1 MSDCT
6 RSQCRV
12 KMTESGHSFLT
23 GKVTTSYFALAYME
37 DPTSNKAE
45 IDKKSN
51 KRKKETGKF
60 TERFQKLPRSHR
72 KNRLFSSFDDGF
84 SGHSTLFLGTQNWI
98 SGARLLFLFFFPD
111 IFICSPIYF
120 TRSVRRNSTVVVEV
134 NCQTSV
140 E

>member
-6 RSQCRV
+6 HSQCRV

-37 DPTSNKAE
+37 DPTSNKTK
-45 IDKKSN
+45 IDKKNRTN
-51 KRKKETGKF
+51 KKKETGKF
-60 TERFQKLPRSHR
+60 TVRFQKLPRSHR

-98 SGARLLFLFFFPD
+98 SGARLLCFYFF
-111 IFICSPIYF
+111 S
-120 TRSVRRNSTVVVEV
+120 
-134 NCQTSV
+134 
-140 E
+140 